1 MGVSLTKIPKTPA
14 EVAGAVLDAI
24 ERQPSAFD
32 MSSWVDVDRGGFLR
46 PGDSLCGTTMCAAG
60 WAAHLTGWTLHRT
73 PPGELAEIEYNGSV
87 DETDTYAEKDGVRRL
102 VEEVAAEALGLDPER
117 ETFWYGG
124 AEHAKERLHEIAGRA

>member
-1 MGVSLTKIPKTPA
+1 MAVSLTKIPKTPA

-32 MSSWVDVDRGGFLR
+32 MSSWVDVDRGDFLR

-73 PPGELAEIEYNGSV
+73 LPGELVEIEYNGSP
-87 DETDTYAEKDGVRRL
+87 DETDTYAEKDGVRCL
-102 VEEVAAEALGLDPER
+102 IEDVAEEALDLDPET
-117 ETFWYGG
+117 ETFWYGTP
-124 AEHAKERLHEIAGRA
+124 EHARVRLHEIAGRA